1 VIYLSSELLG
11 EGFYERVIRHG
22 KWQKLLCLIL
32 KEKLYNSLYSG
43 HRLSELLP
51 ENVVNKFEDL
61 SDVIALKMLEW
72 VRQALNDPITKIKIT
87 KKINNS

>member
-1 VIYLSSELLG
+1 
-11 EGFYERVIRHG
+11 
-22 KWQKLLCLIL
+22 
-32 KEKLYNSLYSG
+32 LYNSLYSG